1 MSYVVIARRYRPKS
15 FDEVVGQEYIGT
27 TLKNAILENKVSHA
41 YIFSGPRGVG
51 KTSMARIFA
60 KALNCNKGLTV
71 KPCNDC
77 EQCKRISEGTDT
89 DVIEMDAASNR
100 KIDDIRNIIA
110 NVAYTPLRSRFKVYI
125 IDEAHQVTPDAFN
138 ALLKTLEE
146 PPPHVKFIFATTEI
160 SKLPDTIISR
170 CQRFNFRRIPPNMI
184 YQQISDI
191 TKKEKFNIEDSVM
204 KTVAHLAHGSMRD
217 AQSILDQL
225 ISYAGSK
232 VSIKDLENLSGAIDP
247 AIMFK
252 LVDAIYQ
259 RQMENIIDITD
270 KVIAE
275 GKDINIFIEQL
286 TEHFWCLILMAINPK
301 EKSEIIED
309 QEAYL
314 KQTKYFS
321 VDTLLEYIKMLSEA
335 KKSIKETSAIR
346 LWIEVTLLRLTQLS
360 PKHHEQV
367 SVTKTVTAKSA
378 PQEAEEKKTVIVKE
392 DVNPERSDSAVYN
405 MALLSEPDKKSLW
418 AQILSEVKSVSPTKV
433 FPFLK
438 EGQLVEIN
446 QHEIMIGFPKTHN
459 FHRSKL
465 DEIANKKVV
474 EGCID
479 KVTGI
484 SLPLNL
490 TVLSEGD
497 NSNGLN
503 YSEDNVSNEPVKI
516 TNDAPQDEIVRNIIK
531 AFEARVVKT
540 E

>member
-1 MSYVVIARRYRPKS
+1 MSYIVIARRYRPKS
-15 FDEVVGQEYIGT
+15 FDDVVGQEYIGT

-60 KALNCNKGLTV
+60 KALNCGKKPTV
-71 KPCNDC
+71 SPCNEC

-100 KIDDIRNIIA
+100 KIDDIRNIIS

-125 IDEAHQVTPDAFN
+125 IDEAHQVTSDAFN

-170 CQRFNFRRIPPNMI
+170 CQRFNFRRIPTNLI
-184 YQQISDI
+184 YQQISEI

-204 KTVAHLAHGSMRD
+204 KTVARLAHGSMRD

-232 VSIKDLENLSGAIDP
+232 VSIKDLENLSGAIDS
-247 AIMFK
+247 AVIFK
-252 LVDAIYQ
+252 LVDAIYH

-275 GKDINIFIEQL
+275 GKDINTFIEQL
-286 TEHFWCLILMAINPK
+286 IEHFWYLILMATNPK
-301 EKSEIIED
+301 EKAEIIED
-309 QEAYL
+309 KGAYQ
-314 KQTKYFS
+314 KQAGYFS
-321 VDTLLEYIKMLSEA
+321 VDTLLEYIKILSEA
-335 KKSIKETSAIR
+335 KKNIKETSAIR
-346 LWIEVTLLRLTQLS
+346 LWVEVTLLRLAQLAPGHS
-360 PKHHEQV
+360 EPMPVAKVNAE
-367 SVTKTVTAKSA
+367 KSA
-378 PQEAEEKKTVIVKE
+378 PREPEERKPMAIKDEANFEKPG
-392 DVNPERSDSAVYN
+392 NSGCN
-405 MALLSEPDKKSLW
+405 MELLSDQDKQSLW
-418 AQILSEVKSVSPTKV
+418 AQILAEVKSVSPTKV

-438 EGQLVEIN
+438 EGQLTEMN
-446 QHEIMIGFPKTHN
+446 QHEVVIGFLKLHN

-465 DEIANKKVV
+465 EEMANKKIV
-474 EGCID
+474 EGCLE
-479 KVTGI
+479 KVTGAR
-484 SLPLNL
+484 LPLSF
-490 TVLSEGD
+490 TQLSESGD
-497 NSNGLN
+497 SGMPG
-503 YSEDNVSNEPVKI
+503 YSEDDVSRTAVKASNE
-516 TNDAPQDEIVRNIIK
+516 ALQDETVQNIIRT
-531 AFEARVVKT
+531 FEARVVKT